1 MPTPLDSESR
11 GQSGRH
17 VLADGVSFV
26 RQSADEQNR
35 LGSAVAPQWV
45 IALVVLVAISAAVL
59 VARGIRQHGVTVV
72 VGVLEAESI
81 VLRSAFPG
89 VVVELSK
96 TVGDIVTPGET
107 VATLRPEEQR
117 TLVELERSLADIEQE
132 YEIAVARYDF
142 ELGSKTRE
150 IDGDLHALEMQTA
163 TLKGEHYAAEME
175 RIAWRDALDGSL
187 LTSVDAQDD
196 GIQQLGYSSSVLD
209 EQRVVEVFGE
219 GDLSPVGLSK
229 GSQFQAIIHHERA
242 AARADAC
249 ESQVELCEK
258 RLAVLTEQRT
268 LMAKQFKK
276 TIGLPAIEES
286 RKRLNQQIGRY
297 GAVTELS
304 SPAHG
309 MVIRVSEPGTECD
322 DKTCV
327 VELADNARRRVIAV
341 VPPRVA
347 VNYAVG
353 DRVELVFPTG
363 DKRFGTLAFIAPS
376 GTDGVS
382 VAIVPAG
389 KRWPRLSLG
398 CHVDATFR

>member
-1 MPTPLDSESR
+1 MPTPFDSESR

-17 VLADGVSFV
+17 FLADGVSFV
-26 RQSADEQNR
+26 PHSADEQNR

-45 IALVVLVAISAAVL
+45 VALVVLVAISAAVL

-72 VGVLEAESI
+72 VGVLEAESV
-81 VLRSAFPG
+81 VLRSSVSG
-89 VVVELSK
+89 VVVELNK
-96 TVGDIVTPGET
+96 TVGDNVTPGET
-107 VATLRPEEQR
+107 VATLRPEEKIS
-117 TLVELERSLADIEQE
+117 LVELEQAFADVERE
-132 YEIAVARYDF
+132 YEIAIARFDF

-187 LTSVDAQDD
+187 ITSVDTDD

-219 GDLSPVGLSK
+219 GNLRPVGLSK
-229 GSQFQAIIHHERA
+229 GSQFQAIIQHERA

-249 ESQVELCEK
+249 KSQVELCEK
-258 RLAVLTEQRT
+258 RLAVLTEQRA

-276 TIGLPAIEES
+276 TIGLPAIEEN
-286 RKRLNQQIGRY
+286 RKRLNQQIENY
-297 GAVTELS
+297 DAVTELH

-309 MVIRVSEPGTECD
+309 VVVRVSEPGTQCD
-322 DKTCV
+322 DKTSV

-341 VPPRVA
+341 VPPHVA

-363 DKRFGTLAFIAPS
+363 DERFGTLSFIAPS

-382 VAIVPAG
+382 VVIVPAG